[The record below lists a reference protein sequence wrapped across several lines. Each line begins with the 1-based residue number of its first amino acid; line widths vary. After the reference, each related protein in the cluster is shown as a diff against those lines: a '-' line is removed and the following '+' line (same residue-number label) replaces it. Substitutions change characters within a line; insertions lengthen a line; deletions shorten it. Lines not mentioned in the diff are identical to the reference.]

1 MLKIIGFFLVVYLT
15 STTQSILSL
24 GKTVKEGENVDIGCS
39 LSANEGVNWFFQPE
53 NSKLKFLLYFTSSG
67 KTMYKKDSR
76 LECRRSTGTVSL
88 TVKGFRKEHSGKYY
102 CVMVRNMN
110 MEFGNVVARYLEEI
124 KTTPK
129 TTTAVTSATVKPT
142 TASEKTSCTTAESG
156 LAKKVGKISC
166 HLFIWGPLTCAASM
180 LLLALIVVSI
190 LYCKRPRR
198 RRCQHQFRRRPIPE
212 GIRRPPS
219 NYH

>member
-15 STTQSILSL
+15 STTQSSLSL

-39 LSANEGVNWFFQPE
+39 LSANEGVNWFFQPK
-53 NSKLKFLLYFTSSG
+53 NSKLKFLLYLTVSD
-67 KTMYKKDSR
+67 KIMYRKDSR
-76 LECRRSTGTVSL
+76 LDCRRFHGKVSL

-102 CVMVRNMN
+102 CVLVRNMN
-110 MEFGNVVARYLEEI
+110 MEFGDVVAWYLEEI

-129 TTTAVTSATVKPT
+129 TTTAVTSAKVKPT

-166 HLFIWGPLTCAASM
+166 HFFIWGPLTCAASM
-180 LLLALIVVSI
+180 LLLALIVISVF
-190 LYCKRPRR
+190 YCKRPRR
-198 RRCQHQFRRRPIPE
+198 RRCQHQFRKRPIPE
-212 GIRRPPS
+212 GIRRPS
-219 NYH
+219 NNYH